1 MVFKK
6 SRNNIVEYIH
16 EYIQMRGPVDLL
28 MCRIT
33 LVTVLNVVDFA

>member
-6 SRNNIVEYIH
+6 SRDNIV